1 MELGGRWL
9 VERLTTNKMLNINSG
24 YGALQLTNFP
34 LTSGKVFMVA
44 ASTDANY
51 NVLTQLFKPDS
62 EGVVRL
68 YSTITLALAACVAA
82 KGDIILLSKGFTTA
96 PTLAELE
103 TANTKGVIM
112 EQAGGRLGDAFYTGR
127 VAATLPATTK
137 TAYFTVTGKIKL
149 LDIVG
154 EVTTVVQAQANAIKL
169 VATPTVGAAVDLC
182 ATVDSNAA
190 AVGSIFTI
198 TGTLA
203 DAMVKTVS
211 GAGVAQAAPLIIA
224 AGTIGLNT
232 AATNTGATKWL
243 VRYQPLET
251 GARVFAA

>member
-1 MELGGRWL
+1 MQVAG
-9 VERLTTNKMLNINSG
+9 T
-24 YGALQLTNFP
+24 P

-51 NVLTQLFKPDS
+51 DVLTQLYKVDN

-68 YSTITLALAACVAA
+68 YSTITLALAACTVG
-82 KGDIILLSKGFTTA
+82 KGDILLLSKGFTTA

-103 TANTKGVIM
+103 IANTKGVIM

-127 VAATLPATTK
+127 VAATLPATTA

-154 EVTTVVQAQANAIKL
+154 EVTTVVQTQANNTKL
-169 VATPTVGAAVDLC
+169 IANPTVGADVDLC
-182 ATVDSNAA
+182 AVLDTSAD
-190 AVGSIFTI
+190 AVGTIYTI

-203 DAMVKTVS
+203 NALVATTS
-211 GAGVAQAAPLIIA
+211 GAGVAQAAPTVVA
-224 AGTIGLNT
+224 AGTIDLSC
-232 AATNTGATKWL
+232 AATNSGATKWL
-243 VRYQPLET
+243 VRYQPLEV
-251 GARVFAA
+251 GARVFSA